1 MNENVQGG
9 LTHFDFGDPVNRE
22 RLEHIFRYAQV
33 GRCVNGVTHDI
44 NNHLG
49 AAMAYAELALMD
61 DGVNEETQQTI
72 EKIITAVDKCAK
84 LVSTLTGVARPLSDN
99 TNMVDLNTLV
109 RGVLLLRD
117 YAFRV
122 AKIEVTCDLA
132 DNLPSAVADGPK
144 IQLALL
150 YLMLNAEEC
159 IQDAQVKGAISI
171 RSYRDANGLFVEVK
185 NNGGSIPESIAAEV
199 FELHTSSKQNDSIG
213 MGLALA
219 RTMAQTQNGDLT
231 YDAARGFVLCLP
243 VPGT

>member
-9 LTHFDFGDPVNRE
+9 LTHLDFGDPENRE
-22 RLEHIFRYAQV
+22 RLEHVFRYAQV

-61 DGVNEETQQTI
+61 EGVSEETQQTL
-72 EKIITAVDKCAK
+72 EKVLTAIDKCGK
-84 LVSTLTGVARPLSDN
+84 LVSTLTGVARPMSDN

-109 RGVLLLRD
+109 RGVLLLRE

-122 AKIEVTCDLA
+122 AKVEVTATLA
-132 DNLPSAVADGPK
+132 ESLPSAVADGPK
-144 IQLALL
+144 VQLALL
-150 YLMLNAEEC
+150 YILLNVEEYFVST
-159 IQDAQVKGAISI
+159 QTKGTVAV
-171 RSYRDANGLFVEVK
+171 RSYREGNGLFVEIK
-185 NNGGSIPESIAAEV
+185 HSGDTIPENITATM
-199 FELHTSSKQNDSIG
+199 FEPYTTNKTNNNLG

-219 RTMAQTQNGDLT
+219 RSMVRTQNGDLT
-231 YDAARGFVLCLP
+231 YGPDHGFVLRLP